1 MGKQQSKQ
9 EEININQN
17 AAGGNNQA
25 NGTIEDIKLQLSLIN
40 VVMLILVLLCCCGCC
55 AGLCK
60 LLQKFQLHWM
70 RREINQGAMRYSFL
84 RRQRTIPKIDEE
96 I

>member
-40 VVMLILVLLCCCGCC
+40 VVLLILVLLCCCGCC

-60 LLQKFQLHWM
+60 LFQKLQSRWM
-70 RREINQGAMRYSFL
+70 RREIDERAMRFSFL
-84 RRQRTIPKIDEE
+84 RRQRNIPKINEE
-96 I
+96 V